1 MGRHSDHLVEHFR
14 AQALAKD
21 LTAMRQ
27 RDARHAARVKAAVL
41 PTVGVLGHR
50 MVLAPREDCGSC
62 GSCNLDPMCAWRM
75 GAFLEE
81 HRPDVVGFYL
91 RPHPDRTP
99 HRWEAAAT
107 SPGPFPGTNSL
118 FQQALGLMAE
128 GSEVDC
134 LAGDLRD
141 TYHRVTVQHTAL
153 AAADDE
159 VSPDQVLASMEQ

>member
-1 MGRHSDHLVEHFR
+1 MGNYTNQLQEHLR

-27 RDARHAARVKAAVL
+27 KEARHAARVKAAVL
-41 PTVGVLGHR
+41 PTVGVLAHR
-50 MVLAPREDCGSC
+50 MVLAPRPDCGSC
-62 GSCNLDPMCAWRM
+62 GSCNLEPMCAWRM

-99 HRWEAAAT
+99 NRWEAAAT
-107 SPGPFPGTNSL
+107 APGPFPGTNPL
-118 FQQALGLMAE
+118 FEQAMGLLPE
-128 GSEVDC
+128 GTEVDC

-153 AAADDE
+153 VDPTDDT
-159 VSPDQVLASMEQ
+159 PAPGLASLEH